1 MLWLN
6 TLLRSIFVYS
16 RFSVLMPVFG
26 VLFWIPSTM
35 MEDRDLETAV
45 VERIVTSVEDF
56 EADTAAIE
64 DE

>member
-1 MLWLN
+1 
-6 TLLRSIFVYS
+6 
-16 RFSVLMPVFG
+16 MPVSG
-26 VLFWIPSTM
+26 VLFWIPSTV

-56 EADTAAIE
+56 EADTAATE